1 MPLKITFINIISL
14 LQAISVHD
22 KGLAVI
28 KETQIFE
35 KYMIPS
41 SEIEYK
47 KMAILVAQDT
57 NDNWRNYHELAD
69 LLRHND

>member
-22 KGLAVI
+22 EGLALI

>member
-22 KGLAVI
+22 KGLALI

>member
-22 KGLAVI
+22 KGLALI

-57 NDNWRNYHELAD
+57 NDNWRNYHELVD

>member
-1 MPLKITFINIISL
+1 MPLKITLINIISL

-22 KGLAVI
+22 KGLALI

>member
-14 LQAISVHD
+14 LQAISIHE
-22 KGLAVI
+22 KGLALI
-28 KETQIFE
+28 KETEIYD
-35 KYMIPS
+35 KYMMPS
-41 SEIEYK
+41 SEAGYK

-57 NDNWRNYHELAD
+57 NESGRNYHELAD

>member
-22 KGLAVI
+22 KGLALI

-57 NDNWRNYHELAD
+57 NDSWRNYHELAD